1 MLLVGNKVD
10 LSENRVVE
18 KSVAAK
24 FANDKN
30 LPYIETSAKDGRN
43 VEQAFSMLS

>member
-24 FANDKN
+24 FANEKN
-30 LPYIETSAKDGRN
+30 LSYIETSAKDGRN
-43 VEQAFSMLS
+43 VE